1 MVVQS
6 MVEQGV
12 GMMQKYYCVAL
23 NFFGCFLG
31 IPFSNWDESSYIRI
45 SSKVMPTFEG
55 KKPFEVQF

>member
-23 NFFGCFLG
+23 NFFGCFFG
-31 IPFSNWDESSYIRI
+31 YSI
-45 SSKVMPTFEG
+45 
-55 KKPFEVQF
+55 